1 MLAIKWINKRF
12 KIKRSVRYSFLGA
25 TVFTLL
31 LSYLLSLY
39 IIGLI
44 GQLLDSIT
52 SKGKLEYIPILIF
65 ASLAVF
71 IVIFLL
77 TFYLLTKRMINYF
90 SVLSEGLG
98 FISRGN
104 FEYRVPVRRED
115 ELGMLARNMNKMAEQ
130 LSSQKRKEKEA
141 EESKMNLITGVSHDL
156 RTPLTSMIGYL
167 DLLRKRSYIDEN
179 EYNRFINNAFSKAQ
193 QLKKLIDDLF
203 IYTRLT
209 SGDMILT
216 KQQADMR
223 ELVEQVL
230 FEFIPIAEENHVV
243 VRQHISI
250 QEAAV
255 HIDPEQ
261 VARILDNLLMN
272 ALKYSKPPKV
282 IDVRLTSNEAFVYLT
297 VANEGEPITKEQE
310 IKLFDRFYKPEN
322 MDPNTHIQVGAGLG
336 LAIARQLAEHQGGCL
351 TLEYENGQYAFTLEL
366 PLA

>member
-1 MLAIKWINKRF
+1 MDIKWISERF
-12 KIKRSVRYSFLGA
+12 KIKRSVRYSFLA
-25 TVFTLL
+25 AMVFTLV

-52 SKGKLEYIPILIF
+52 SKGKLEYIPLLIF
-65 ASLAVF
+65 TSLAVF
-71 IVIFLL
+71 IMIFLL

-98 FISRGN
+98 LISQGN

-130 LSSQKRKEKEA
+130 LSSQKRKEKET

-179 EYNRFINNAFSKAQ
+179 EYDRFVNNAFSKAQ

-209 SGDMILT
+209 TGDMIFA

-230 FEFIPIAEENHVV
+230 FEFIPIAEENHVF
-243 VRQHISI
+243 VRPHLNIH
-250 QEAAV
+250 EAAV

-272 ALKYSKPPKV
+272 ALKYSKTPKD
-282 IDVRLTSNEAFVYLT
+282 IDVYLMSDETSVYLT
-297 VANEGEPITKEQE
+297 VANEGEQITKEQE
-310 IKLFDRFYKPEN
+310 GKLFDRFYKKEHVESN
-322 MDPNTHIQVGAGLG
+322 AHIQVGAGLG
-336 LAIARQLAEHQGGCL
+336 LAIARQLAEHQDGCL
-351 TLEYENGQYAFTLEL
+351 TLDYEDGHYAFTLKL